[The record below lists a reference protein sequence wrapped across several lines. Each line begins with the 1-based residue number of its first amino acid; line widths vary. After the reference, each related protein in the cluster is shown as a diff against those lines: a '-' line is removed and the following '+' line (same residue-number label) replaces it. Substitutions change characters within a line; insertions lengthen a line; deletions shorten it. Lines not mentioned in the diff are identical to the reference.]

1 MGLRHRSHGG
11 RDAQLAAGGANG
23 LAALHKWPPVLRSR
37 CRTTASTLLILRSRV
52 APCMYYR
59 VKLWRPSKNGANMT
73 AAQVRAA
80 KLISVIRMEEAHTS
94 SFKDH
99 SAKQDV
105 MLTKL
110 DLLPGDRFCRIAYAR
125 HYVRQ
130 ATAVDTAAL
139 YARNDPCATALAGE
153 LPAAYAPDLL
163 GAAVWQGLQA
173 SDTWHR
179 FAQTCHE
186 TATTQYIR
194 PTATPTS
201 TCCARN
207 GGQLH

>member
-1 MGLRHRSHGG
+1 
-11 RDAQLAAGGANG
+11 
-23 LAALHKWPPVLRSR
+23 
-37 CRTTASTLLILRSRV
+37 
-52 APCMYYR
+52 MYYR

-80 KLISVIRMEEAHTS
+80 KLISVIRMEAAHTS

-139 YARNDPCATALAGE
+139 YVRNDPCATALAGE

-194 PTATPTS
+194 STTTPTS